1 MFALSTCARCAEPIP
16 HNAPRCSRC
25 RTRYC
30 GAACQAQHWNAG
42 GHKDLCKKIKKRGGA
57 EKANADA
64 KYKAAVTDAVED
76 CKEATKGQTCFI
88 CTEGAVRRHAA
99 NEGLVTGYCAC
110 RGTAGFVHISCL
122 VEQAKLAVA
131 DDMSREEQWEKWSRW
146 HACRL
151 CHQPIRGKVK
161 CALGWACWR
170 TYSDGSYLDR
180 ASGTFKA
187 ELNTFQAFNALGD
200 SLPHEEALTI
210 YQTLLAAT
218 KIAALHDANYRAM
231 ILVAET
237 NVAKVL
243 EELGRHDESL
253 EIRRG
258 LLGRTKAYHGATSRD
273 TFIDA
278 LNLGNSL
285 FETKKYEE
293 AKALLPEYVDSCRAT
308 YGPDHRLT
316 LKLRF
321 SLCRSRGVVWDGS
334 FEEVC
339 ESDKDLADIDRRA
352 RRVLG
357 EGDPFIQNI
366 KAEQLKRKIYHD
378 GMAKA
383 GDKQRSD
390 AEIEEMFTAAAAENG
405 VDVAKAEAAARER
418 EREAELQKRLV
429 VVAPSPSGENRTI
442 VASLDAIN
450 EKGILAPN
458 LRKHIYTVAEA
469 TAKFGTNRPKM
480 TKMIRDVVTGHDA
493 AAKPKPA
500 PAPKPKPAPAPKR
513 AGIDY
518 SKWDNLEDSD

>member
-122 VEQAKLAVA
+122 VEQAKIAVA
-131 DDMSREEQWEKWSRW
+131 DDMSREEQWQKWARW

-161 CALGWACWR
+161 CAIGWACWKA
-170 TYSDGSYLDR
+170 YSDGSYLDR

-293 AKALLPEYVDSCRAT
+293 AKALLPEYVDSCCAT

-321 SLCRSRGVVWDGS
+321 ALCRARGVVWDGS
-334 FEEVC
+334 YEEVC
-339 ESDKDLADIDRRA
+339 ASDKDLEDIDRRV

-357 EGDPFIQNI
+357 EGDTSFVSHI
-366 KAEQLKRKIYHD
+366 KLEQQKRKLYHEKMD
-378 GMAKA
+378 PEMAR
-383 GDKQRSD
+383 Q
-390 AEIEEMFTAAAAENG
+390 
-405 VDVAKAEAAARER
+405 KAEAEAARER
-418 EREAELQKRLV
+418 QREAELRRRQAV
-429 VVAPSPSGENRTI
+429 VVKDPNSDKYI
-442 VASLDAIN
+442 VASRAALEGAGLYHPSMQADT
-450 EKGILAPN
+450 
-458 LRKHIYTVAEA
+458 YTAEEA
-469 TAKFGTNRPKM
+469 EAKFGKKKTSEAP
-480 TKMIRDVVTGHDA
+480 

-500 PAPKPKPAPAPKR
+500 PAPKR
-513 AGIDY
+513 TGIDY

>member
-64 KYKAAVTDAVED
+64 KYKEAVVEAVED
-76 CKEATKGQTCFI
+76 CAEATKGQTCFI
-88 CTEGAVRRHAA
+88 CTEGAVRRHTA

-131 DDMSREEQWEKWSRW
+131 DDMSRESEQQKWSRW
-146 HACRL
+146 TICRL

-161 CALGWACWR
+161 CAIGWACWR
-170 TYSDGSYLDR
+170 TYADGYILEN
-180 ASGTFKA
+180 GQWKCQI
-187 ELNTFQAFNALGD
+187 NTFQALTAVGHGLQDTGRNA
-200 SLPHEEALTI
+200 EALTI
-210 YQTLLAAT
+210 FQTVEKGSKTAARLDST
-218 KIAALHDANYRAM
+218 FVPL
-231 ILVAET
+231 ILMAET
-237 NVAKVL
+237 NLAKAFEAV
-243 EELGRHDESL
+243 GRHDESL

-258 LLGRTKAYHGATSRD
+258 LLERTKACMGATDQD
-273 TFIDA
+273 TFVDA

-285 FETKKYEE
+285 YDTGKFEE
-293 AKALLPEYVDSCRAT
+293 AKALLPEYVDSCCAT

-321 SLCRSRGVVWDGS
+321 ALCRARGVVWDGS
-334 FEEVC
+334 YEEVC
-339 ESDKDLADIDRRA
+339 ASDKDLEDIDRRV

-357 EGDPFIQNI
+357 EGDTSFVSHI
-366 KAEQLKRKIYHD
+366 KLEQLKRKMYHEKMD
-378 GMAKA
+378 PEMAR
-383 GDKQRSD
+383 Q
-390 AEIEEMFTAAAAENG
+390 
-405 VDVAKAEAAARER
+405 KAEAEAARER
-418 EREAELQKRLV
+418 QREADLRRRQAV
-429 VVAPSPSGENRTI
+429 VVKDPNSDKYI
-442 VASLDAIN
+442 VASRAALEGAGLYHPSMQADT
-450 EKGILAPN
+450 
-458 LRKHIYTVAEA
+458 YTAEEA
-469 TAKFGTNRPKM
+469 EAKFGKM
-480 TKMIRDVVTGHDA
+480 KPSDGP

-500 PAPKPKPAPAPKR
+500 PAPKR
-513 AGIDY
+513 GGIDY